1 MPQYTK
7 QKSVK
12 LSEEQWDEMKV
23 AVESGEY
30 ASDAAYLRAMIEA
43 GKSNIAALDPRT
55 SETESHSEV
64 THDNPSEAAGAL
76 SDEVLI
82 NSLERGE
89 DNRQR
94 VSDVLEKPSN
104 RFQSVLANRLDN
116 LADEDSS
123 PVQSGRDPELHYW
136 LEGDEN

>member
-1 MPQYTK
+1 MPQYNPKTF
-7 QKSVK
+7 S
-12 LSEEQWDEMKV
+12 LTEEQWDEMKT

-30 ASDAAYLRAMIEA
+30 ANDSEYLRAMIES

-55 SETESHSEV
+55 SDTESHSEV
-64 THDNPSEAAGAL
+64 THDNPSEAARAL
-76 SDEVLI
+76 SDEVLM

-94 VSDVLEKPSN
+94 VSDVLENPSDK
-104 RFQSVLANRLDN
+104 FQSALANRLDD

-123 PVQSGRDPELHYW
+123 PVQSGRDPELNYW
-136 LEGDEN
+136 LEGEN